1 MVYAITIVTVA
12 VFFVVYLLTREKP
25 RDKHAKILGEKDYNS
40 ACKEFVRHM
49 PLPKECG
56 SVNDKFYKRH
66 IKFALF
72 TLKNKKYKGIFDD
85 FLENK
90 ELLQPL
96 LKAEYSCLAD
106 LASVESEPRCV
117 KIARFCLESSDYIFI
132 ADRVK
137 TIFDEQNKFRTITF
151 GEILHM
157 KEAFLYTLLEKA
169 YFVFNDLKTLTK
181 VMKIAKK
188 YVNDDGNLLFDKKY
202 KSYAKSK
209 LFLSLC
215 AISAGYSGESH
226 KKSFVDT
233 VDDIYAKYVRLLD
246 SLQSVLYYD
255 FSVHYSPLE
264 IFDKFDSF
272 ANATETQKINFLTL
286 FSKLSDKENLDEFMY
301 AIRVEKYMTTS
312 SAGHAKVWRHSLFD
326 RKYCVISQRQN
337 LSMLASALRS
347 DIFMKI
353 YFDNVKEV
361 KKQNSISKIIDF
373 ENTFE
378 PIYKFS
384 TINFGLSVQN
394 DVLRLSPHL
403 PFNVV
408 SADVEFKSK
417 DTTHRVKILKG
428 EEEKIYLGNTQ
439 IKGTC
444 LIKLADKPLDITV
457 IVKG

>member
-1 MVYAITIVTVA
+1 
-12 VFFVVYLLTREKP
+12 
-25 RDKHAKILGEKDYNS
+25 
-40 ACKEFVRHM
+40 
-49 PLPKECG
+49 
-56 SVNDKFYKRH
+56 
-66 IKFALF
+66 
-72 TLKNKKYKGIFDD
+72 
-85 FLENK
+85 
-90 ELLQPL
+90 
-96 LKAEYSCLAD
+96 
-106 LASVESEPRCV
+106 
-117 KIARFCLESSDYIFI
+117 
-132 ADRVK
+132 
-137 TIFDEQNKFRTITF
+137 
-151 GEILHM
+151 M
-157 KEAFLYTLLEKA
+157 KEAFLYVLLEKA
-169 YFVFNDLKTLTK
+169 YFVLDDLKTIAK

-188 YVNDDGNLLFDKKY
+188 YVNDDGNVLLDKKY
-202 KSYAKSK
+202 KAYSKSK

-215 AISAGYSGESH
+215 AINAEYSCEAH

-233 VDDIYAKYVRLLD
+233 IDNIYSTYVHLLD
-246 SLQSVLYYD
+246 SVQSVLYYD

-301 AIRVEKYMTTS
+301 AIRAEKYMATS
-312 SAGHAKVWRHSLFD
+312 SSGHAKVWRNSLFD
-326 RKYCVISQRQN
+326 RKYCVISQQEN

-353 YFDNVKEV
+353 YFDDAKEA
-361 KKQNSISKIIDF
+361 KKQKSISKIIDF

-403 PFNVV
+403 PSNVE
-408 SADVEFKSK
+408 SADVAFKSK

-428 EEEKIYLGNTQ
+428 DEEKIYLGNTQ
-439 IKGTC
+439 IKGTH

-457 IVKG
+457 VVKE

>member
-312 SAGHAKVWRHSLFD
+312 SAGHAKVWRDSLFD

-439 IKGTC
+439 IKGTR

>member
-1 MVYAITIVTVA
+1 M
-12 VFFVVYLLTREKP
+12 
-25 RDKHAKILGEKDYNS
+25 
-40 ACKEFVRHM
+40 
-49 PLPKECG
+49 
-56 SVNDKFYKRH
+56 
-66 IKFALF
+66 
-72 TLKNKKYKGIFDD
+72 
-85 FLENK
+85 
-90 ELLQPL
+90 
-96 LKAEYSCLAD
+96 
-106 LASVESEPRCV
+106 
-117 KIARFCLESSDYIFI
+117 
-132 ADRVK
+132 
-137 TIFDEQNKFRTITF
+137 
-151 GEILHM
+151 
-157 KEAFLYTLLEKA
+157 
-169 YFVFNDLKTLTK
+169 
-181 VMKIAKK
+181 
-188 YVNDDGNLLFDKKY
+188 
-202 KSYAKSK
+202 
-209 LFLSLC
+209 
-215 AISAGYSGESH
+215 
-226 KKSFVDT
+226 
-233 VDDIYAKYVRLLD
+233 
-246 SLQSVLYYD
+246 LYYD

-312 SAGHAKVWRHSLFD
+312 SAGHAKVWRHSLFN

-378 PIYKFS
+378 PVYKFS

-439 IKGTC
+439 IKGTR

-457 IVKG
+457 IVKE

>member
-226 KKSFVDT
+226 KKSFVAFKLFAKLRKCTANHGGCT
-233 VDDIYAKYVRLLD
+233 VAFVYVDAVLKMFGVDYFIQPD
-246 SLQSVLYYD
+246 SLCAADYFY
-255 FSVHYSPLE
+255 FY
-264 IFDKFDSF
+264 IFV
-272 ANATETQKINFLTL
+272 
-286 FSKLSDKENLDEFMY
+286 
-301 AIRVEKYMTTS
+301 R
-312 SAGHAKVWRHSLFD
+312 
-326 RKYCVISQRQN
+326 
-337 LSMLASALRS
+337 
-347 DIFMKI
+347 
-353 YFDNVKEV
+353 
-361 KKQNSISKIIDF
+361 
-373 ENTFE
+373 
-378 PIYKFS
+378 
-384 TINFGLSVQN
+384 
-394 DVLRLSPHL
+394 
-403 PFNVV
+403 
-408 SADVEFKSK
+408 
-417 DTTHRVKILKG
+417 
-428 EEEKIYLGNTQ
+428 
-439 IKGTC
+439 
-444 LIKLADKPLDITV
+444 
-457 IVKG
+457 